1 MAADAPGHAARTNDM
16 QRQSKGLVIAID
28 GPSGA
33 GKSTV
38 ARLLAQ
44 RLGYTY
50 IDTGAMYPAI
60 GWKVKRDGIDPADE
74 PRLAELCAGT
84 EVTIHLDQNDPR
96 ILVDAIDVTGEIR
109 TPEMGMM
116 ASAVSKSPAVRA
128 RLLGLQRELGSHGG
142 VVMDGRDIGTVV
154 FPKADLKLF
163 LDASPE
169 ERGQR
174 RYRELRQKGM
184 DVDLGRITREIR
196 ERDCQ
201 DSGRE
206 LAPLKAAA
214 DAHLIDSSSMSID
227 EVLAF
232 MMELAGKRM

>member
-1 MAADAPGHAARTNDM
+1 M
-16 QRQSKGLVIAID
+16 QRQQKGLVIAID

-50 IDTGAMYPAI
+50 IDTGAMYRAI
-60 GWKVKRDGIDPADE
+60 GWKAKRDGIDPADE
-74 PRLAELCAGT
+74 QGLAGLCSRT
-84 EVTIHLDQNDPR
+84 EVTISADNAAPR
-96 ILVDAIDVTGEIR
+96 IVVDAIDVTGEIR

-128 RLLGLQRELGSHGG
+128 RLLGLQRELGRHGG

-154 FPKADLKLF
+154 FPDADLKFF

-169 ERGQR
+169 ERRQR
-174 RYRELRQKGM
+174 RYRELRQKGL
-184 DVDLGRITREIR
+184 DVDLDRITREIR
-196 ERDCQ
+196 ERDRQ

-206 LAPLKAAA
+206 LAPLKVA
-214 DAHLIDSSSMSID
+214 DDAQVIDSSSMSID

-232 MMELAGKRM
+232 MLESAGKRM

>member
-1 MAADAPGHAARTNDM
+1 M
-16 QRQSKGLVIAID
+16 QGRKKGLVIAID

-50 IDTGAMYPAI
+50 IDTGAMYRAI
-60 GWKVKRDGIDPADE
+60 GWKAKRDGVDPA
-74 PRLAELCAGT
+74 AEQGMAGLCSRT
-84 EVTIHLDQNDPR
+84 EVTISTDNAAPR
-96 ILVDAIDVTGEIR
+96 IVVDAIDVTGEIR
-109 TPEMGMM
+109 TPEMGML

-128 RLLGLQRELGSHGG
+128 RLLGLQRELGRHGG

-154 FPKADLKLF
+154 FPTADLKFF

-174 RYRELRQKGM
+174 RYLELRQKGLE
-184 DVDLGRITREIR
+184 VDLDRITREIR
-196 ERDCQ
+196 ERDRQ

-206 LAPLKAAA
+206 LAPLKAAD
-214 DAHLIDSSSMSID
+214 DARVIDSSTMSID

-232 MMELAGKRM
+232 MMESAGKRI

>member
-1 MAADAPGHAARTNDM
+1 M
-16 QRQSKGLVIAID
+16 QEPKKNLVIAID

-50 IDTGAMYPAI
+50 IDTGAMYRAI
-60 GWKVKRDGIDPADE
+60 GWKAKRDGIDPADE
-74 PRLAELCAGT
+74 LGLVGLCART
-84 EVTIHLDQNDPR
+84 EVTIKTDHDDPR
-96 ILVDAIDVTGEIR
+96 IVVDAIDVTGEIR

-154 FPKADLKLF
+154 FPKADLKFF

-174 RYRELRQKGM
+174 RYLELRQKGL
-184 DVDLGRITREIR
+184 DVDLDRITREIR
-196 ERDCQ
+196 ERDLQ

-206 LAPLKAAA
+206 LAPLKVAG
-214 DAHLIDSSSMSID
+214 DARVIDSSAMSID

-232 MMELAGKRM
+232 MMDLAGKRM

>member
-1 MAADAPGHAARTNDM
+1 M
-16 QRQSKGLVIAID
+16 QGQKKGMVIAID

-44 RLGYTY
+44 RLGYLY
-50 IDTGAMYPAI
+50 IDTGAMYRAI
-60 GWKVKRDGIDPADE
+60 GWKAKQEGIDPADE
-74 PRLAELCAGT
+74 QGLAGLCDRT
-84 EVTIHLDQNDPR
+84 VVTISVDHHDPR
-96 ILVDAIDVTGEIR
+96 IVVDAIDVTGEIR

-128 RLLGLQRELGSHGG
+128 RLLGLQRELGSHGR
-142 VVMDGRDIGTVV
+142 VVMDGRDIGTIV
-154 FPKADLKLF
+154 FPEADLKFF

-169 ERGQR
+169 ERGRR

-184 DVDLGRITREIR
+184 AVDLDQITREIR
-196 ERDCQ
+196 ERDLQ

-206 LAPLKAAA
+206 IAPLKAAA
-214 DAHLIDSSSMSID
+214 DAQVIDSSSLSAE
-227 EVLAF
+227 EVLAT
-232 MMELAGKRM
+232 MLALARNRK

>member
-1 MAADAPGHAARTNDM
+1 M
-16 QRQSKGLVIAID
+16 QGQKKKLVIAID

-50 IDTGAMYPAI
+50 IDTGAMYRAI
-60 GWKVKRDGIDPADE
+60 GWKAVREGLDPADE
-74 PRLAELCAGT
+74 RGLAGLCART
-84 EVTIHLDQNDPR
+84 EVSISTDHSDTR
-96 ILVDAIDVTGEIR
+96 IVVDAIDVTNEIR

-154 FPKADLKLF
+154 FPKADLKFF

-174 RYRELRQKGM
+174 RYRELRQKGL
-184 DVDLGRITREIR
+184 DVDLDRITREIR

-214 DAHLIDSSSMSID
+214 DAHVIDSSMMNID

-232 MMELAGKRM
+232 MMELSGKRM